1 MKRSK
6 EERLQ
11 AREELMHKVERGD
24 LKVSEAVKLIRALY
38 DMNQTEFGE
47 KVGLTKKTIYQIEND
62 TGNPSMESINKAL
75 SPMKLSLRVA
85 RK

>member
-6 EERLQ
+6 EERLKIKD
-11 AREELMHKVERGD
+11 ELMHKVENGQ
-24 LKVSEAVKLIRALY
+24 LKISEAVKLIRSLY

-62 TGNPSMESINKAL
+62 TGNPSIQSINKAL
-75 SPMKLSLRVA
+75 SPMRLSLTVG
-85 RK
+85 KK